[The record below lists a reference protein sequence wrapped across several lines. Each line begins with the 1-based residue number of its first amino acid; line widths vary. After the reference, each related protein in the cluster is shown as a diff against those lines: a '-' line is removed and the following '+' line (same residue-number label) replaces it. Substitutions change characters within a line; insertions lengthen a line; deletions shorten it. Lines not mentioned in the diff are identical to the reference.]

1 MLDLI
6 RETAPGTVVIDV
18 CPYSFHLYHENY
30 WIYMLQMISFKQL
43 REIRQLS
50 KMVIDFDWQNVIN
63 GTEATLIN
71 RLFSALHEDSV

>member
-1 MLDLI
+1 
-6 RETAPGTVVIDV
+6 
-18 CPYSFHLYHENY
+18 
-30 WIYMLQMISFKQL
+30 MLQMISFKQL
-43 REIRQLS
+43 SEIRQLS